1 MSRKDAANL
10 TVPGGLAEITPAWL
24 TEALHSS
31 GAPSGAAVTGF
42 SAEAISEGK
51 GFMNEMFRL
60 RIDYDSTHH
69 DLPLTV
75 IAKLPSTDP
84 LLRRVFG
91 RLGQNLRE
99 VRFYQQ
105 LANRGQLKSP
115 HSYYS
120 AIDLATGNTV
130 LLLEDM
136 SDARQG
142 DSVAGCSMAD
152 ARSAIGQMA
161 GFHAFWWDNPQLD
174 SLGWMPLKDA
184 EAGSYQYIY
193 TEAWRALAEKA
204 GEGLPDGLRS
214 LGDRLLPEVPNI
226 KARLTRPPKTI
237 IHGDFRL
244 DNCFFSRDSEAQL
257 PVIFDWEFC
266 VRARG
271 AYDVATFISEAFPT
285 PQRREVEMDLLRD
298 YHSTLVDNGV
308 SDYSLDECLDDY
320 RLSMLEIFVFWI
332 VSGGFCNYEGE
343 RATVYLHNTL
353 ARFDAAITDLD
364 SIELLSG

>member
-1 MSRKDAANL
+1 MTNL
-10 TVPGGLAEITPAWL
+10 PVPGGLGEITADWL
-24 TEALHSS
+24 TEALRSS
-31 GAPSGAAVTGF
+31 GAAGDASVAGY
-42 SAEAISEGK
+42 SAEAIAEGK

-60 RIDYDSTHH
+60 RLDYDSEPR
-69 DLPLTV
+69 DMPLSV

-84 LLRRVFG
+84 LLRKVFG

-105 LANRGQLKSP
+105 LANVGQLQSP
-115 HSYYS
+115 RSYYS

-142 DSVAGCSMAD
+142 DSVAGCSIEE
-152 ARSAIGQMA
+152 ARGAIGRIA
-161 GFHAFWWDNPQLD
+161 RFHASWWETPQME
-174 SLGWMPLKDA
+174 SLGWIPLKDS
-184 EAGSYQYIY
+184 ESQSYQYIY
-193 TEAWRALAEKA
+193 LDAWRALIEKA
-204 GEGLPDGLRS
+204 GVGMPRGLSS
-214 LGDRLLPEVPNI
+214 LGGELFSEVPRI
-226 KARLTRPPKTI
+226 KARLTRPPRTI

-244 DNCFFSRDSEAQL
+244 DNCFFSTEDAAQT
-257 PVIFDWEFC
+257 PVVFDWEFC

-285 PQRREVEMDLLRD
+285 EQRRDVEMGLLRD
-298 YHSTLVDNGV
+298 YHSILTECGV
-308 SDYSLDECLDDY
+308 SGYSFDECLDDY

-332 VSGGFCNYEGE
+332 VTGGYCNYEGE
-343 RATVYLHNTL
+343 RATSYLHNTL

-364 SIELLSG
+364 SLELL